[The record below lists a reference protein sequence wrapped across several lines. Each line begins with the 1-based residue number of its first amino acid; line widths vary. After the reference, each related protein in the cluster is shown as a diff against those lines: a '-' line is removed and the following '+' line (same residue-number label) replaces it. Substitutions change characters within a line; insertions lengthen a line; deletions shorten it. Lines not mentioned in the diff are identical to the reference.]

1 MASDDRLIYLV
12 FTAQQKLRNF
22 LKNELAKEGLKITI
36 AQGGILALLKQQ
48 SGRTMTEL
56 SQILS
61 IDNST
66 ITGLIDRL
74 EKAGFV
80 KRNSSPHDRR
90 VSQIHITQEGI
101 DEVKK
106 SIGVFRRVN
115 EQIKSGFS
123 EGEVESFK
131 KVLGSF
137 FDRFN
142 YK

>member
-1 MASDDRLIYLV
+1 MRHLLRHLLR
-12 FTAQQKLRNF
+12 KLATMTPTFPRTR
-22 LKNELAKEGLKITI
+22 LKITI

-142 YK
+142 YKLPVYK

>member
-12 FTAQQKLRNF
+12 FTAQQKLRNY

-56 SQILS
+56 SQVLS

-115 EQIKSGFS
+115 EQVKSGFS

-131 KVLGSF
+131 KILGSF